1 MARRLALSEQQVE
14 TAWWAASLHD
24 LGKLAVNGEVLHKAG
39 ALDEAEWRE
48 VRRHPTVGS
57 DLLLAVSPDLA
68 PIAVAVRAHHER
80 WDGAGYPDG
89 LGGEEIPLLAR
100 VIAIADTFESMTRRR
115 RHCDELLAASEA
127 IAEIRDQSGTQFDP
141 HLVSL
146 FVEVRNEGLVHE
158 EVYNPQRE
166 LAMGDEERRGMG
178 STDEH
183 SQLDG
188 HLRRITRELRA
199 AGLVPR
205 LERLPDVTRF
215 PRLALLSFREWEVLV
230 LLLEGERVA
239 SIATQLS

>member
-1 MARRLALSEQQVE
+1 MSAGTAPVIPMGSGARKSRSWHV
-14 TAWWAASLHD
+14 SL
-24 LGKLAVNGEVLHKAG
+24 
-39 ALDEAEWRE
+39 
-48 VRRHPTVGS
+48 P
-57 DLLLAVSPDLA
+57 SPDA
-68 PIAVAVRAHHER
+68 
-80 WDGAGYPDG
+80 
-89 LGGEEIPLLAR
+89 
-100 VIAIADTFESMTRRR
+100 FESMTRRR

-127 IAEIRDQSGTQFDP
+127 IAQIRDQSGTQFDP

-205 LERLPDVTRF
+205 LERLPDVAVF
-215 PRLALLSFREWEVLV
+215 PRLALLRFREWEVLV
-230 LLLEGERVA
+230 YCWRGERVA
-239 SIATQLS
+239 SIATQLFISPSTVRSHISSIFAKLGMHSQADLIHRLRSD